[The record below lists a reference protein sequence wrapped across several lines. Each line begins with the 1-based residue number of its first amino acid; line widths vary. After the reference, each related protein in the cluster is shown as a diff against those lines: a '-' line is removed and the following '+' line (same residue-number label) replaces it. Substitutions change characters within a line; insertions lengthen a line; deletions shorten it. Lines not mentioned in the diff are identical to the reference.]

1 MPATSTSQPSE
12 KKATSA
18 AQSRTAQPSAPG
30 DINKVRTRSS
40 ADPQAKQ
47 PNKYLEARK
56 FLSTLQVLP
65 EGAPCTT
72 QIVAE
77 MLIALV
83 ETYKLPDNITKAL
96 VHVSEVAKHVDN
108 QCQGC
113 ANTKRIPELI
123 KELQGNLSKELDQK
137 LSALESKL
145 TTSSSP
151 TSEQLETASK
161 EIEQAA
167 RNIKEAV
174 AEMGSSIT
182 KVTDTSSQLANTAS
196 SYKDALLNSKV
207 QQPQSQSGPPLA
219 SKQPSQTDPRILRD
233 VDRKARQILI
243 DTRDEKLLNASLA
256 DIKEK
261 VQEAIKA
268 ITNPPP
274 LQNTTVLEIN
284 KLRKGGFTV
293 LFSEKEVVS
302 WLQDPGVEFEFT
314 VALADDA
321 SITKRSFSMLVP
333 RIPLTFDPTEDSHLR
348 EIEECNELP
357 EGTIIKARWIKP
369 INRRTPEQRA
379 AHAIFALK
387 DPKLANVCIR
397 DGLQVCGLRIFPSR
411 LKHEPMQCM
420 KCRKWGH
427 FANACTASVNTCG
440 TCGGNHRTNECTVSD
455 KTYCASCKTVD
466 HTSWDRSC
474 PEFQR
479 RCGQFDENY
488 PENNLPYFP
497 TDEDWTLTTRPNRLQ
512 YEEKYPA
519 KYAITAYPHPVRY
532 NQATGPRTSGKQRK
546 QQQAKVPA
554 NQSTMDRYL
563 DRGNSQRSGE
573 STDANADT
581 MTAPGDADTTSPYF
595 DCENHRDNEPQ
606 GWD

>member
-123 KELQGNLSKELDQK
+123 KELEGNLSKELDQK
-137 LSALESKL
+137 LSTLESKL
-145 TTSSSP
+145 TTTSSP

-243 DTRDEKLLNASLA
+243 NTRDEKLLNASLA

-274 LQNTTVLEIN
+274 
-284 KLRKGGFTV
+284 
-293 LFSEKEVVS
+293 
-302 WLQDPGVEFEFT
+302 
-314 VALADDA
+314 
-321 SITKRSFSMLVP
+321 
-333 RIPLTFDPTEDSHLR
+333 
-348 EIEECNELP
+348 
-357 EGTIIKARWIKP
+357 
-369 INRRTPEQRA
+369 RRTP
-379 AHAIFALK
+379 
-387 DPKLANVCIR
+387 
-397 DGLQVCGLRIFPSR
+397 
-411 LKHEPMQCM
+411 
-420 KCRKWGH
+420 
-427 FANACTASVNTCG
+427 
-440 TCGGNHRTNECTVSD
+440 
-455 KTYCASCKTVD
+455 
-466 HTSWDRSC
+466 
-474 PEFQR
+474 
-479 RCGQFDENY
+479 
-488 PENNLPYFP
+488 
-497 TDEDWTLTTRPNRLQ
+497 Q
-512 YEEKYPA
+512 Y
-519 KYAITAYPHPVRY
+519 
-532 NQATGPRTSGKQRK
+532 
-546 QQQAKVPA
+546 
-554 NQSTMDRYL
+554 
-563 DRGNSQRSGE
+563 
-573 STDANADT
+573 
-581 MTAPGDADTTSPYF
+581 
-595 DCENHRDNEPQ
+595 
-606 GWD
+606 

>member
-1 MPATSTSQPSE
+1 MPATSTSQSGE

-30 DINKVRTRSS
+30 EHNKVRTRSS
-40 ADPQAKQ
+40 ADPQPKQ

-56 FLSTLQVLP
+56 FLNTLQVLP
-65 EGAPCTT
+65 EGAPCTPRT
-72 QIVAE
+72 VAE
-77 MLIALV
+77 MLLALA
-83 ETYKLPDNITKAL
+83 ETYKLPENITKAL
-96 VHVSEVAKHVDN
+96 VHVSEVAKHIDI

-113 ANTKRIPELI
+113 TSAKMVPELI

-137 LSALESKL
+137 LGVLESKL
-145 TTSSSP
+145 TSSSP
-151 TSEQLETASK
+151 TSELLETASK

-167 RNIKEAV
+167 RNIKAAV
-174 AEMGSSIT
+174 VEMGSSIT

-196 SYKDALLNSKV
+196 SYKDALLNSNA
-207 QQPQSQSGPPLA
+207 QPPRSQSGPPPT
-219 SKQPSQTDPRILRD
+219 SEQTSQADPRILRD
-233 VDRKARQILI
+233 VDRKARQILV

-261 VQEAIKA
+261 VQTAINA

-274 LQNTTVLEIN
+274 PQDVTVLEIN

-293 LFSEKEVVS
+293 LFSGKEVVS
-302 WLQDPGVEFEFT
+302 WLQDEGVEFEFT

-321 SITKRSFSMLVP
+321 SIAKRTFSMLVP

-357 EGTIIKARWIKP
+357 KGTIIKARWIKP

-387 DPKLANVCIR
+387 DPKLANICIR
-397 DGLQVCGLRIFPSR
+397 DGLRVCGLRIFPSR
-411 LKHEPMQCM
+411 LKHEPMQCT

-427 FANACTASVNTCG
+427 FASACTASVNTCG
-440 TCGGNHRTNECTVSD
+440 TCRGNHRTNECTVKD
-455 KTYCASCKTVD
+455 KTYCASCKSED
-466 HTSWDRSC
+466 HASWSREC

-479 RCGQFDENY
+479 RCAQFDENY

-497 TDEDWTLTTRPNRLQ
+497 TDDDWSLTPRPNRLQ
-512 YEEKYPA
+512 LAEKYPA
-519 KYAITAYPHPVRY
+519 KYAISAYPQPNRT
-532 NQATGPRTSGKQRK
+532 NQASGPKASNKQRK
-546 QQQAKVPA
+546 QQQAKLPA
-554 NQSTMDRYL
+554 NQSTMDRYFGL
-563 DRGNSQRSGE
+563 GNAQRSG
-573 STDANADT
+573 DDNDINADIN
-581 MTAPGDADTTSPYF
+581 TAAGDADITSPFF
-595 DCENHRDNEPQ
+595 DCENQRDSEPQ